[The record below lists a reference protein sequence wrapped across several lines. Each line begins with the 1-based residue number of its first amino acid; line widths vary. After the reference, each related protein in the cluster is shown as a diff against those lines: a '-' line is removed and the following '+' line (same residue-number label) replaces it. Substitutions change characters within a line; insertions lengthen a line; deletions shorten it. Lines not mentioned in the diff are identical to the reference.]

1 MGGVYHCGG
10 EGVRIRHVGSG
21 RYLAVNYAP
30 MPPISIGGGSK
41 TSSVWFDALLVD
53 EPTAE
58 TLFTLEV
65 Q

>member
-1 MGGVYHCGG
+1 
-10 EGVRIRHVGSG
+10 VGSG

-30 MPPISIGGGSK
+30 MPPISIGGGSM